1 MDIKKEV
8 LLVRLNDYKGKFEQF
23 ANTGTILLDE
33 VSEMDASL
41 QSKLL
46 RVIQEKQVVRLGD
59 SKEINLDVRIIA
71 TTNRNLKECIKKGS
85 FREDLYFRLN
95 VIPLTIPPL
104 RDRKD
109 DLDILI
115 EHFIEKYGKQNQK
128 QFL

>member
-1 MDIKKEV
+1 MNCAALPDTLLESELFGHKKGSFTGAI
-8 LLVRLNDYKGKFEQF
+8 NDYKGKFEQ

-85 FREDLYFRLN
+85 FRKTKSRYF
-95 VIPLTIPPL
+95 
-104 RDRKD
+104 
-109 DLDILI
+109 
-115 EHFIEKYGKQNQK
+115 YGKKNCLRK
-128 QFL
+128 SD